1 MKLEITKA
9 LDENRLVLFLKGR
22 LDSITSSALIKEIDV
37 LDESISE
44 LIFDMKDLEY
54 ISSNGLRASLIA
66 YKKMLK
72 RNGSFSIVNMNDS
85 VKDVFKITGML
96 NYFTKDE

>member
-9 LDENRLVLFLKGR
+9 LDKNRSVLFLKGR

-54 ISSNGLRASLIA
+54 ISSNGLRASMMA